1 MLLELRRVSKTILIQ
16 FLFNNMGLCISTKEG
31 EQQMNEELMK
41 APIATYEQI
50 EENGEQLFVDDNQ
63 DAILKLSD
71 FQFEKVLGR
80 GSFGKVMLVTHK
92 STNKLYAMKILRK
105 EMIEKRNQRLHMQ
118 NERTILENVKN
129 PFIVQLHYAFQTKT
143 KLYLIMD
150 FLIGGELF
158 FHLRRAFRFQEERAK
173 FYTAELVLALEY
185 LHKSDIIYRDLKPEN
200 ILLDI
205 EGHLKITDFGLSKIN
220 VKGDEKT
227 NTFCGTPEYLAP
239 EILLG
244 GGHNKSVDWWSL
256 GALLYEMLAGAPPFY
271 SKDKTQ
277 MFKNRLEK
285 PIEMKEWFSNAARS
299 VLNGLLQN
307 DPTKR
312 LGANGS
318 QEIKDHEFFREI
330 DWDKLYNKQIQPPF
344 KPKVFGHKDLRH
356 FDDMFTQEPPQD
368 TPINKMQKYET
379 YERFTFVKT
388 NEINDLNKDEE
399 KFIEVNENF
408 KLQKI

>member
-1 MLLELRRVSKTILIQ
+1 MDFLKIRKRVLIYFQ
-16 FLFNNMGLCISTKEG
+16 FNIMGLCISTKDG
-31 EQQMNEELMK
+31 EQQQISEELMK
-41 APIATYEQI
+41 APTATFEQI
-50 EENGEQLFVDDNQ
+50 EESGEQVFIDDNR
-63 DAILKLSD
+63 DAIVKLTD

-80 GSFGKVMLVTHK
+80 GSFGKVMLVTHR
-92 STNKLYAMKILRK
+92 STNKLFAMKILRK

-185 LHKSDIIYRDLKPEN
+185 LHQEDIIYRDLKPEN
-200 ILLDI
+200 ILLDL

-220 VKGDEKT
+220 VKDNEKT

-244 GGHNKSVDWWSL
+244 SGHNKSVDWWSL

-285 PIEMKEWFSNAARS
+285 PIEMKDWFSNPARS
-299 VLNGLLQN
+299 ILNELLQN

-318 QEIKDHEFFREI
+318 QEIKNHEFFREI
-330 DWDKLYNKQIQPPF
+330 DWDRLYNKQIQPPF

-379 YERFTFVKT
+379 YEQFTFIKN
-388 NEINDLNKDEE
+388 NEINALNKEEE
-399 KFIEVNENF
+399 KFIEVNQNF
-408 KLQKI
+408 ILQKI

>member
-1 MLLELRRVSKTILIQ
+1 
-16 FLFNNMGLCISTKEG
+16 MGLCISTKEG

-41 APIATYEQI
+41 APTATFEQI
-50 EENGEQLFVDDNQ
+50 EETGEQVFIDDKS
-63 DAILKLSD
+63 DAIVKLAD

-92 STNKLYAMKILRK
+92 ETNKLYAMKILRK
-105 EMIEKRNQRLHMQ
+105 EMIEKRNQRLHTQ
-118 NERTILENVKN
+118 NERAILENVKN
-129 PFIVQLHYAFQTKT
+129 PFIVQLHYAFQTRT

-173 FYTAELVLALEY
+173 FYAAELILAIEY
-185 LHKSDIIYRDLKPEN
+185 LHKCDIIYRDLKPEN
-200 ILLDI
+200 ILLDM

-220 VKGDEKT
+220 VKDDEKT

-244 GGHNKSVDWWSL
+244 GGHNKCVDWWSL

-285 PIEMKEWFSNAARS
+285 PIEMKDWFSTAARS
-299 VLNGLLQN
+299 ILNGLLQN

-312 LGANGS
+312 LGVNGS

-330 DWDKLYNKQIQPPF
+330 DWDRLYNKQIQPPF

-356 FDDMFTQEPPQD
+356 FDDMFTKEPPQD
-368 TPINKMQKYET
+368 TPINKMQNYET
-379 YERFTFVKT
+379 YEQFTFIKT
-388 NEINDLNKDEE
+388 NDLKNSNQDEE
-399 KFIEVNENF
+399 KFIEVNKNF
-408 KLQKI
+408 ILQKI